1 MSTAP
6 VNTMRQIN
14 RKRWKTSKKMTYRPL
29 KIFLTY
35 LHHLHPML
43 SRKRKPLSIK
53 AANPISFIGPHRKQP
68 WLLVAKTTSLS
79 LPSDVGMK
87 RARAELFRSGRG
99 RLSYLALIDA
109 LHECQHAGGIQKEIP
124 ELYRTEALNMSMV
137 DRGRF
142 ASIASIVAVP
152 GFLVAQM
159 LFKKLGH
166 VVAMPI
172 GVISELL
179 EQVSLQLGWI
189 VPRV

>member
-1 MSTAP
+1 
-6 VNTMRQIN
+6 
-14 RKRWKTSKKMTYRPL
+14 MT
-29 KIFLTY
+29 
-35 LHHLHPML
+35 
-43 SRKRKPLSIK
+43 
-53 AANPISFIGPHRKQP
+53 N
-68 WLLVAKTTSLS
+68 V
-79 LPSDVGMK
+79 
-87 RARAELFRSGRG
+87 RAELFRSGRG

-179 EQVSLQLGWI
+179 EQVRLRLGWI

>member
-1 MSTAP
+1 
-6 VNTMRQIN
+6 
-14 RKRWKTSKKMTYRPL
+14 MT
-29 KIFLTY
+29 
-35 LHHLHPML
+35 
-43 SRKRKPLSIK
+43 
-53 AANPISFIGPHRKQP
+53 N
-68 WLLVAKTTSLS
+68 V
-79 LPSDVGMK
+79 
-87 RARAELFRSGRG
+87 RAELFRSGRG

-179 EQVSLQLGWI
+179 EQVRSALVGSSL
-189 VPRV
+189 VS

>member
-1 MSTAP
+1 
-6 VNTMRQIN
+6 MR
-14 RKRWKTSKKMTYRPL
+14 R
-29 KIFLTY
+29 
-35 LHHLHPML
+35 
-43 SRKRKPLSIK
+43 
-53 AANPISFIGPHRKQP
+53 
-68 WLLVAKTTSLS
+68 SLS
-79 LPSDVGMK
+79 YPSLCLCLSDVGV
-87 RARAELFRSGRG
+87 ANVRAELFRSGRG

-179 EQVSLQLGWI
+179 EQVRLRLGWI

>member
-1 MSTAP
+1 M
-6 VNTMRQIN
+6 
-14 RKRWKTSKKMTYRPL
+14 
-29 KIFLTY
+29 
-35 LHHLHPML
+35 
-43 SRKRKPLSIK
+43 
-53 AANPISFIGPHRKQP
+53 
-68 WLLVAKTTSLS
+68 
-79 LPSDVGMK
+79 
-87 RARAELFRSGRG
+87 RAELFRSGRG

-179 EQVSLQLGWI
+179 EQVRLRRGWI